1 MLKNKGVQKV
11 DNDGE
16 NANSCPLIN
25 HHPPD
30 LRNNT
35 PTKWIPGA
43 VGTIRA
49 IKPCYLIVQMA
60 KLRPLKEEICPRPHC
75 TSVVEKPG
83 SQIRSQSWT
92 NVDSASRGRCSQLTC
107 GTGSLRSCD
116 PWMKGLLFPSD
127 LLGWIALSILCH
139 SVPDPFL
146 RGHHT
151 V

>member
-1 MLKNKGVQKV
+1 MLKKKGVQKV

-16 NANSCPLIN
+16 NANSSPLVN

-60 KLRPLKEEICPRPHC
+60 KLRPLKEEICPGTTLHIC
-75 TSVVEKPG
+75 
-83 SQIRSQSWT
+83 
-92 NVDSASRGRCSQLTC
+92 SRKARIPNQVTTMDQC
-107 GTGSLRSCD
+107 RSCQQ
-116 PWMKGLLFPSD
+116 G
-127 LLGWIALSILCH
+127 ALQPAHRWSRILEK
-139 SVPDPFL
+139 L
-146 RGHHT
+146 
-151 V
+151 